1 MKKNASIDVA
11 TVNRLSDE
19 KDCFPSVV
27 MMANKDIVSDEAMN
41 LQDVIVE
48 VSSEPFVDTIQD
60 VTEELWNEDN
70 VSTPGDKRKRCDEVD
85 VNCNS
90 DEVSTS
96 QKRARGDDHM

>member
-41 LQDVIVE
+41 LQYVIVE
-48 VSSEPFVDTIQD
+48 VSSKPFVDTIQD

-96 QKRARGDDHM
+96 QKSTW